1 MPKVDIDYSNT
12 IIYKISC
19 NDPLIKDVYV
29 GITTNFI
36 QRKYAHKLAC
46 NNINSSC
53 YNFKLYKTIR
63 AHGNWSNWNMSI
75 INYYNCKNHIS
86 TIKVMEEDTLL
97 CDQCEEYF
105 KHKRN
110 RNYKILFDQL

>member
-1 MPKVDIDYSNT
+1 MSGLLQY
-12 IIYKISC
+12 
-19 NDPLIKDVYV
+19 L
-29 GITTNFI
+29 
-36 QRKYAHKLAC
+36 
-46 NNINSSC
+46 
-53 YNFKLYKTIR
+53 LYTPC
-63 AHGNWSNWNMSI
+63 